1 MSSCEVGIIVVAYVV
16 IALAAADFLVSRR
29 IIRRLERIEELLTS
43 TTKKN
48 LRDGDNIANSDG

>member
-16 IALAAADFLVSRR
+16 IVLAAADFLVSRR